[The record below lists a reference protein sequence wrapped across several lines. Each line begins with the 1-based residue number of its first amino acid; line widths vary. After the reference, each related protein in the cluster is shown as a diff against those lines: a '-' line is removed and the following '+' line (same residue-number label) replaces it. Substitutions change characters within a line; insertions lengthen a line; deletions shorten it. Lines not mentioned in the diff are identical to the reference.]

1 MADSS
6 VKTEQPTPKKLKEGA
21 KQGQVPRSAD
31 IAAWTGLLALSF
43 LLPFFIGYVSD
54 DLQELLKTIPE
65 IAREPSLTRL
75 ASIVMPALLSIS
87 IIMIPLLLAIL
98 LVTQVSGW
106 VQGGARPHLAR
117 VQPKTS
123 KISPQQNGKRIFGTR
138 GLWELAKQILK
149 VSVIGLV
156 LWVVITRTVEIVFES
171 GLLSLSTL
179 TEIAASEGTR
189 LVQVVIAAGLAIAVA
204 DYFVSQR
211 RVRRELMMSKREVK
225 EELKQSEGGS

>member
-87 IIMIPLLLAIL
+87 IIMVP
-98 LVTQVSGW
+98 
-106 VQGGARPHLAR
+106 
-117 VQPKTS
+117 
-123 KISPQQNGKRIFGTR
+123 
-138 GLWELAKQILK
+138 
-149 VSVIGLV
+149 
-156 LWVVITRTVEIVFES
+156 
-171 GLLSLSTL
+171 
-179 TEIAASEGTR
+179 
-189 LVQVVIAAGLAIAVA
+189 
-204 DYFVSQR
+204 
-211 RVRRELMMSKREVK
+211 
-225 EELKQSEGGS
+225 

>member
-54 DLQELLKTIPE
+54 DLQGLLKMIPE
-65 IAREPSLTRL
+65 IAREPSPTRL
-75 ASIVMPALLSIS
+75 ASIAMPALLSIS

-106 VQGGARPHLAR
+106 VQGERGRISRACSRRPAKL
-117 VQPKTS
+117 VPS
-123 KISPQQNGKRIFGTR
+123 KMG
-138 GLWELAKQILK
+138 
-149 VSVIGLV
+149 
-156 LWVVITRTVEIVFES
+156 
-171 GLLSLSTL
+171 
-179 TEIAASEGTR
+179 SEY
-189 LVQVVIAAGLAIAVA
+189 L
-204 DYFVSQR
+204 
-211 RVRRELMMSKREVK
+211 EH
-225 EELKQSEGGS
+225 EGCGSWPNRY